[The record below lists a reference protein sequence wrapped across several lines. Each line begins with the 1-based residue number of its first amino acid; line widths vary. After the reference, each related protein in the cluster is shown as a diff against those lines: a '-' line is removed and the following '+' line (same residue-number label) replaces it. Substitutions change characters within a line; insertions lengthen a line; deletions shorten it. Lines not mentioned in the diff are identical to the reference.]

1 MRWSAA
7 VLVGCAIVGRA
18 VSPVQGAEVYRWID
32 GKGVAHYS
40 QLPPSSQ
47 QQTFGRVNTAFT
59 PAEQALIERAEQQ
72 EVQKKLL
79 QQATLPPPTAGAE
92 QNCRNLQQD
101 KQSYLK
107 RRIDEQYLN
116 SRNACDL
123 SHVGVAANSQRE
135 TCYQAAKVQMKQQL
149 AALPSVQ
156 LCRD

>member
-7 VLVGCAIVGRA
+7 VLVGCAIVGLA

-47 QQTFGRVNTAFT
+47 QQTFGKGNTAFT

-72 EVQKKLL
+72 ELQKKLL
-79 QQATLPPPTAGAE
+79 QQAALSPSAAGAK

-101 KQSYLK
+101 KHSYLK

-116 SRNACDL
+116 SRSACDL
-123 SHVGVAANSQRE
+123 SHVGVAADPQRE
-135 TCYQAAKVQMKQQL
+135 ACYQAAKEQMQQKL
-149 AALPSVQ
+149 TALPSVQ

>member
-7 VLVGCAIVGRA
+7 VLVGCALVGSV
-18 VSPVQGAEVYRWID
+18 VSSVQGAEVYRWID

-72 EVQKKLL
+72 ELQKKLL
-79 QQATLPPPTAGAE
+79 QQATLPPSTAGAE

-116 SRNACDL
+116 SHNACDL

-135 TCYQAAKVQMKQQL
+135 ACYQAAKVQMKQQL

>member
-7 VLVGCAIVGRA
+7 VLVGCAIVSLA

-72 EVQKKLL
+72 ELQKKLL

-135 TCYQAAKVQMKQQL
+135 ACYQAAKVQMKQQL

-156 LCRD
+156 LYRD

>member
-7 VLVGCAIVGRA
+7 IFVWCAMGGYA
-18 VSPVQGAEVYRWID
+18 VSSVDAAEVYRWVD
-32 GKGVAHYS
+32 AKGVAHYS

-47 QQTFGRVNTAFT
+47 QQTFGKVNTAFT

-72 EVQKKLL
+72 ELQKKLL
-79 QQATLPPPTAGAE
+79 QQAALSPSAAGAK

-101 KQSYLK
+101 KHSYLK

-116 SRNACDL
+116 SRSACDL
-123 SHVGVAANSQRE
+123 SHVGVAADPQRE
-135 TCYQAAKVQMKQQL
+135 ACYQAAKEQMQQKL
-149 AALPSVQ
+149 TTLPSVQ

>member
-7 VLVGCAIVGRA
+7 IFVWCAMGGYV
-18 VSPVQGAEVYRWID
+18 VSQVDAAEVYRWVD
-32 GKGVAHYS
+32 AKGVAHYS

-47 QQTFGRVNTAFT
+47 QQTFGKVNTAFT

-72 EVQKKLL
+72 ELQKKLL
-79 QQATLPPPTAGAE
+79 QQAALPPSAAGAK

-101 KQSYLK
+101 KHSYLK

-116 SRNACDL
+116 SRSACDL
-123 SHVGVAANSQRE
+123 SHVGVAADPQRE
-135 TCYQAAKVQMKQQL
+135 ACYQAAKEQMQQKL
-149 AALPSVQ
+149 TTLPSVQ

>member
-7 VLVGCAIVGRA
+7 IFVWCAMGGYA
-18 VSPVQGAEVYRWID
+18 VSSVDAAEVYRWVD
-32 GKGVAHYS
+32 AKGVAHYS

-47 QQTFGRVNTAFT
+47 QQTFGKVNTAFT

-72 EVQKKLL
+72 ELQKKLR
-79 QQATLPPPTAGAE
+79 QQAALSPSAAGAK

-101 KQSYLK
+101 KHSYLK

-116 SRNACDL
+116 SRSACDL
-123 SHVGVAANSQRE
+123 SHVGVAADPQRE
-135 TCYQAAKVQMKQQL
+135 ACYQAAKEQMQQKL
-149 AALPSVQ
+149 TALPSVQ

>member
-7 VLVGCAIVGRA
+7 VLVGCALVGSV
-18 VSPVQGAEVYRWID
+18 VSSVQGAEVYRWID

-72 EVQKKLL
+72 ELQKKLL
-79 QQATLPPPTAGAE
+79 QQATLPPSTAGAE

-135 TCYQAAKVQMKQQL
+135 TCYQAAKEQMQQKL
-149 AALPSVQ
+149 SALPSVQ

>member
-7 VLVGCAIVGRA
+7 VLVGCAIVGLA

-72 EVQKKLL
+72 ELQKKLL
-79 QQATLPPPTAGAE
+79 QQATLPPSTAGAE

>member
-7 VLVGCAIVGRA
+7 IFVWCAMGGYV
-18 VSPVQGAEVYRWID
+18 VSQVDAAEVYRWVD
-32 GKGVAHYS
+32 AKGVAHYS

-47 QQTFGRVNTAFT
+47 QQTFGKVNTAFT

-72 EVQKKLL
+72 ELQKKLL
-79 QQATLPPPTAGAE
+79 QQAALSPSAAGAK

-101 KQSYLK
+101 KHSYLK

-116 SRNACDL
+116 SRSACDL
-123 SHVGVAANSQRE
+123 SHVGVAADPQRE
-135 TCYQAAKVQMKQQL
+135 ACYQAAKEQMQQKL
-149 AALPSVQ
+149 TALPSVQ

>member
-7 VLVGCAIVGRA
+7 VLVGCTLAGSVI
-18 VSPVQGAEVYRWID
+18 SPVHGAEVYRWID

-59 PAEQALIERAEQQ
+59 PAEQALIDRAEQQ
-72 EVQKKLL
+72 ELQKKLL
-79 QQATLPPPTAGAE
+79 QQATLPPSAAGAE

-123 SHVGVAANSQRE
+123 SHVGVAANAQRE
-135 TCYQAAKVQMKQQL
+135 ACYQVAKDQMQQKL
-149 AALPSVQ
+149 SALPSVQ

>member
-7 VLVGCAIVGRA
+7 IFVWCAMGGYA
-18 VSPVQGAEVYRWID
+18 VSSVDAAEVYRWD
-32 GKGVAHYS
+32 DAKGVAHYS

-47 QQTFGRVNTAFT
+47 QQTFGKVNTAFT

-72 EVQKKLL
+72 ELQKKLL
-79 QQATLPPPTAGAE
+79 QQAALSPSAAGAK

-101 KQSYLK
+101 KHSYLK

-116 SRNACDL
+116 SRSACDL
-123 SHVGVAANSQRE
+123 SHVGVAADPQRE
-135 TCYQAAKVQMKQQL
+135 ACYQAAKEQMQQKL
-149 AALPSVQ
+149 TALPSVQ

>member
-7 VLVGCAIVGRA
+7 IFVWCAMGGYA
-18 VSPVQGAEVYRWID
+18 VSQVDAAEVYRWVD
-32 GKGVAHYS
+32 AKGVAHYS

-47 QQTFGRVNTAFT
+47 QQTFGKVNTAFT

-72 EVQKKLL
+72 ELQKKLL
-79 QQATLPPPTAGAE
+79 QQAALSPSAAGAK

-135 TCYQAAKVQMKQQL
+135 TCYQAAKEQMQQKL
-149 AALPSVQ
+149 SALPSVQ